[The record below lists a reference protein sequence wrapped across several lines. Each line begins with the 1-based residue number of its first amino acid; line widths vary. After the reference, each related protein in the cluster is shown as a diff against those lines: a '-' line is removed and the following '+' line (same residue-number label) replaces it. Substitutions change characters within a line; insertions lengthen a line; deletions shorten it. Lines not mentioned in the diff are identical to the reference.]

1 MLSATFCFCLIFRSV
16 CDDKWEIQDGKKR
29 GKLVQW
35 QFVRNEVLIIC
46 KNLHTHI
53 DFCGK
58 SLAFNIQRVFECHF
72 LVVLSQQVLMDLAKK
87 YHWLQFLLSKAFCIY
102 ELLGE
107 TLKRNK
113 FIFFNERYRHEISPV
128 DYLH

>member
-1 MLSATFCFCLIFRSV
+1 MSLP
-16 CDDKWEIQDGKKR
+16 G
-29 GKLVQW
+29 G
-35 QFVRNEVLIIC
+35 FVP
-46 KNLHTHI
+46 T
-53 DFCGK
+53 
-58 SLAFNIQRVFECHF
+58 SFNGF
-72 LVVLSQQVLMDLAKK
+72 SQK

-128 DYLH
+128 DYLL